1 MGVCNSA
8 CICDPLLG
16 EDLTAFF
23 CNIQGQFSHSLRIF
37 WLATCYGKER
47 KHYLFSFLYTSFSV
61 TYPNISLHILY
72 WLGFTFF
79 HIANKFLIIQ
89 AWSKLACIPGND
101 SSRCNCG
108 HEWRITNN
116 RAKALYQQRAGP
128 DTTISYCQ
136 YAMQHSTVHWS
147 GSIASHKYKH
157 IWKTNIFVDSISEFE
172 YNWFCLQQD
181 YKQWTLY
188 ILRVHEFCDEVG
200 KHCRI
205 VLSGG
210 DAGQNW
216 MNTCYNS
223 TEGSLHYERT
233 WNWSLHLSP
242 THADFCQPQN

>member
-1 MGVCNSA
+1 MKNNKQSRQASISAPSWARHYNMQCN
-8 CICDPLLG
+8 
-16 EDLTAFF
+16 TA
-23 CNIQGQFSHSLRIF
+23 
-37 WLATCYGKER
+37 
-47 KHYLFSFLYTSFSV
+47 V
-61 TYPNISLHILY
+61 
-72 WLGFTFF
+72 
-79 HIANKFLIIQ
+79 
-89 AWSKLACIPGND
+89 
-101 SSRCNCG
+101 
-108 HEWRITNN
+108 
-116 RAKALYQQRAGP
+116 
-128 DTTISYCQ
+128 Q
-136 YAMQHSTVHWS
+136 YSVHWS

-223 TEGSLHYERT
+223 TEGSLQMKEHGIDHYTWVRPMQTFVSLRT
-233 WNWSLHLSP
+233 RDVPLYQYCSFWTLFKGGGRSNP
-242 THADFCQPQN
+242 C